1 MTQSIE
7 NDLGIQLL
15 QKQFNHQSF
24 HLKIETVNQQ
34 EDLIKFSR
42 PNCVQVDYPLTYLGT
57 SLWPSCLTPTHAEH
71 LDPLIRGSF

>member
-42 PNCVQVDYPLTYLGT
+42 PNCVQVDYVHTNLFRNELVAILSNSNTRRTLG
-57 SLWPSCLTPTHAEH
+57 PSH
-71 LDPLIRGSF
+71 